1 VFLVSNPQNKYSQ
14 IPMKKLLLILAVAA
28 TGLTGASAQNILVNP
43 NFNQGANNLAGYEA
57 YAAWSKGTAYFDS
70 PWDLADAPVVANGS
84 GTAVFSMNTGLATRD
99 PFWSGA
105 NQVMSFQQN
114 FWTPDNN
121 AGVTPTRNLY
131 SQELTFTGFAQ
142 VSQAYASGNL
152 GQVFIQFLD
161 FSYNSVAFVAADV
174 SSLPSSGA
182 FELKATAPAS
192 GLNIIQIGFRNSGT
206 EGTAG
211 RMTVSQPSF
220 TAVPEPSTYALLALG
235 AAGFGAHLVRRRR
248 R

>member
-1 VFLVSNPQNKYSQ
+1 
-14 IPMKKLLLILAVAA
+14 MKKLLLILALTA
-28 TGLTGASAQNILVNP
+28 TGLTSASAQSILVNP

-57 YAAWSKGTAYFDS
+57 YAAWSQGTTYFQS
-70 PWDLADAPVVANGS
+70 PWDFPDAPVVANGG

-105 NQVMSFQQN
+105 NQEMSFQQN

-121 AGVTPTRNLY
+121 AGVTQTTDLY

-161 FSYNSVAFVAADV
+161 FNYNSVAFVTADV
-174 SSLPSSGA
+174 SSLPASGA
-182 FELKATAPAS
+182 FNLKASAPAS
-192 GLNIIQIGFRNSGT
+192 GLNIIQVGFRNSGT

-211 RMTVSQPSF
+211 QMTASQLSL

-235 AAGFGAHLVRRRR
+235 GLGLGAHLLRRRR
-248 R
+248 RA